1 MLGLA
6 VVALAG
12 LPVVLAPVLAG
23 LATAAAAPY
32 PPAAAAT
39 TPRMVPT
46 ADLAGANA
54 ARAVVGMGAV
64 AAGPVVGS
72 VLLLLGSPSTA
83 FLVNAGT
90 FAVSGLA
97 VLSIAPGPVF
107 APGRVDR

>member
-1 MLGLA
+1 
-6 VVALAG
+6 
-12 LPVVLAPVLAG
+12 
-23 LATAAAAPY
+23 
-32 PPAAAAT
+32 
-39 TPRMVPT
+39 MVPT

-83 FLVNAGT
+83 FLVNAAT

-97 VLSIAPGPVF
+97 VLDDRPGPGVP
-107 APGRVDR
+107 PGPGHR